1 MQKKVMFVKSNQ
13 LYHSRKSQAAMEFL
27 MTYGWAILIVLV
39 AIGALFALGVFSGSS
54 SPNTCQIEPPFNCLD
69 SKSTG
74 GTNIVLQ
81 VGSLNSI
88 KEVKAEDVTM
98 TVNGVICI
106 NNPVG
111 FTAPGSGAASTLLP
125 GGKIDITC
133 NPGLDVDEKFNGEIS
148 ITYANK
154 VGLTGKKAK
163 GTFSGQI
170 KA

>member
-13 LYHSRKSQAAMEFL
+13 FYHSRKSQAAMEFL

-54 SPNTCQIEPPFNCLD
+54 APNTCQIDPPFNCLD

-74 GTNIVLQ
+74 GTSVVFQI
-81 VGSLNSI
+81 GSLNSI
-88 KEVKAEDVTM
+88 KDVNPNDVTI
-98 TVNGVICI
+98 TVNGVACA
-106 NNPVG
+106 NDPVT
-111 FTAPGSGAASTLLP
+111 FSTATLP
-125 GGKIDITC
+125 SGGKTDIAC
-133 NPGLDVDEKFNGEIS
+133 DHGLDVDEKFNGEIS

-154 VGLTGKKAK
+154 VGLSGKIAK
-163 GTFSGQI
+163 GTFSGQV